1 MTDADIEQFEKEIA
15 PQLDVFIFQPDRGI
29 AFEDKFTSFAM
40 VQHLRPDCLW
50 VSYPMIYMS
59 VYAPFFNYPLP
70 ELGKTPFEYIDFAVV
85 AQFLK
90 GVPAEQAAA
99 QIARIEL
106 DDSMIEEL
114 INQSIESV
122 EARETGE
129 MGQVD
134 VLISPFIREN
144 LRKQKLF
151 HTINH
156 PGLAVMSQD
165 GRGRA
170 RPTARARG
178 ARPPVRRRTVRGPPQ
193 SDPPADPPLD
203 PEGVRTR
210 RRTRSSSTSRTSYPN
225 SRRSTRPTRIW
236 PKSTAKCSRSLC
248 DTRPPCGRGSRLS
261 ASALRSV
268 PHRGKQHDFTDPVPA
283 GEQHH
288 QTVDADAQVRRSAA
302 CRARAPAGTL
312 RRTAASPRRPRRP
325 SAPAPRSARA
335 GPAGRSAREKA
346 LPNSMPSAKT
356 SKRSTRPGLLRC
368 SLANGESSTG

>member
-1 MTDADIEQFEKEIA
+1 MSIDLAARARRTAWRAKHRRRPLKAAIHGACQADAMHKMLAGHPSCAGNIEFIPLEENFKMTDADIEQFEKEIA
-15 PQLDVFIFQPDRGI
+15 PQLDVFIFQPDRGV

-50 VSYPMIYMS
+50 ISFPIIYMS

-134 VLISPFIREN
+134 VLISPFLREN
-144 LRKQKLF
+144 LRKEKLF

-156 PGLAVMSQD
+156 PGLAVMSKM
-165 GRGRA
+165 A
-170 RPTARARG
+170 
-178 ARPPVRRRTVRGPPQ
+178 
-193 SDPPADPPLD
+193 
-203 PEGVRTR
+203 EGV
-210 RRTRSSSTSRTSYPN
+210 
-225 SRRSTRPTRIW
+225 
-236 PKSTAKCSRSLC
+236 L
-248 DTRPPCGRGSRLS
+248 DRLH
-261 ASALRSV
+261 ALGALD
-268 PHRGKQHDFTDPVPA
+268 HRYA
-283 GEQHH
+283 GEPFDDHLDQIRLPIHPSIQKAFGLAEDSEFFYKQNLVTEQQAIDTTYAYLAGVDRDVLEDSLRH
-288 QTVDADAQVRRSAA
+288 QTAVRPWFAA
-302 CRARAPAGTL
+302 L
-312 RRTAASPRRPRRP
+312 S
-325 SAPAPRSARA
+325 
-335 GPAGRSAREKA
+335 
-346 LPNSMPSAKT
+346 
-356 SKRSTRPGLLRC
+356 
-368 SLANGESSTG
+368 